1 MKNLF
6 PEGTSPRDRIHN
18 LEAMAYSIEEGTYL
32 KHLSSEEL
40 ETKREQLTDNVIKA
54 ADLDEKKKA
63 YVDSIKAEL
72 KPLSIER
79 RSLMAVLKTK
89 HEEVE
94 GKIYHID
101 DQEEGVMN
109 SFNENGEFINSR
121 RLRPEE
127 RQTTI
132 FSINKAQ

>member
-6 PEGTSPRDRIHN
+6 PEGTSPLDRIHN

-40 ETKREQLTDNVIKA
+40 EIKREALTDNVIKA
-54 ADLDEKKKA
+54 ADLEEKKKA

-79 RSLMAVLKTK
+79 RSLMATLKTK

-94 GKIYHID
+94 GKIYHVD
-101 DQEEGVMN
+101 DQDEGVMN

>member
-6 PEGTSPRDRIHN
+6 PEGTSTLDRIHN

-40 ETKREQLTDNVIKA
+40 EIKREALTDNVIKA
-54 ADLDEKKKA
+54 ADLEEKKKA

-79 RSLMAVLKTK
+79 RLLMEVLKTK

-94 GKIYHID
+94 GKIYHVD